1 MASWLDEEG
10 ASLGREGQRKLF
22 QARNGGEFGSP
33 SHLTSRERPDV
44 LVTGTGCSFK
54 RDLGYARVVSP
65 AETGKAMLNP
75 ENETRTVVF
84 TFADIII
91 ARFRKGAEVTLDD
104 ARANVALCLQ
114 RNEGRR
120 RPLLVDLRE
129 VKSQT
134 AEARAYLAGRE
145 GVQVSQAVGLLIGS
159 PVSRVLGNFY
169 LGLNK
174 PSVPTRLFTS
184 EEEAQAWLRSFLT
197 P

>member
-1 MASWLDEEG
+1 
-10 ASLGREGQRKLF
+10 
-22 QARNGGEFGSP
+22 
-33 SHLTSRERPDV
+33 
-44 LVTGTGCSFK
+44 
-54 RDLGYARVVSP
+54 
-65 AETGKAMLNP
+65 MLNP

-91 ARFRKGAEVTLDD
+91 ARFRTGAEVTLDD
-104 ARANVALCLQ
+104 ARTNVALCLQ
-114 RNEGRR
+114 RNAGRP

-129 VKSQT
+129 VKSQS

-174 PSVPTRLFTS
+174 PGVPTRLFTS

-197 P
+197 S

>member
-1 MASWLDEEG
+1 M
-10 ASLGREGQRKLF
+10 Q
-22 QARNGGEFGSP
+22 
-33 SHLTSRERPDV
+33 
-44 LVTGTGCSFK
+44 
-54 RDLGYARVVSP
+54 
-65 AETGKAMLNP
+65 NP

-91 ARFRKGAEVTLDD
+91 ARFRAGAEVTLDD

-114 RNEGRR
+114 KNAGQR
-120 RPLLVDLRE
+120 RPLLVDLRG

-145 GVQVSQAVGLLIGS
+145 GIQVSQAVGLLIGS

-174 PSVPTRLFTS
+174 PGVPTRLFTS
-184 EEEAQAWLRSFLT
+184 EEEAQAWLRGFLAS
-197 P
+197 

>member
-1 MASWLDEEG
+1 
-10 ASLGREGQRKLF
+10 
-22 QARNGGEFGSP
+22 
-33 SHLTSRERPDV
+33 
-44 LVTGTGCSFK
+44 
-54 RDLGYARVVSP
+54 
-65 AETGKAMLNP
+65 MLNP

-91 ARFRKGAEVTLDD
+91 ARFRTGAEVTLDD
-104 ARANVALCLQ
+104 SRANVALCLQ
-114 RNEGRR
+114 RNAGRR
-120 RPLLVDLRE
+120 RPLLVDLRG

-197 P
+197 S

>member
-1 MASWLDEEG
+1 
-10 ASLGREGQRKLF
+10 
-22 QARNGGEFGSP
+22 
-33 SHLTSRERPDV
+33 
-44 LVTGTGCSFK
+44 
-54 RDLGYARVVSP
+54 
-65 AETGKAMLNP
+65 MLNP
-75 ENETRTVVF
+75 ENETRTGVF

-114 RNEGRR
+114 RNAGRR

-145 GVQVSQAVGLLIGS
+145 GLQVSQAVGLLRRR
-159 PVSRVLGNFY
+159 SRMSLTDSG
-169 LGLNK
+169 
-174 PSVPTRLFTS
+174 PSRRVRRASRGP
-184 EEEAQAWLRSFLT
+184 

>member
-1 MASWLDEEG
+1 
-10 ASLGREGQRKLF
+10 
-22 QARNGGEFGSP
+22 
-33 SHLTSRERPDV
+33 
-44 LVTGTGCSFK
+44 
-54 RDLGYARVVSP
+54 
-65 AETGKAMLNP
+65 MLNP

-91 ARFRKGAEVTLDD
+91 ARFRAGAEVTVDD

-114 RNEGRR
+114 KNAGRR

-145 GVQVSQAVGLLIGS
+145 GIQVSQAVALLTGS
-159 PVSRVLGNFY
+159 PLSRVLGNFY

-174 PSVPTRLFTS
+174 PSIPTRLFTS
-184 EEEAQAWLRSFLT
+184 EEEARAWLRSFLT
-197 P
+197 S

>member
-1 MASWLDEEG
+1 
-10 ASLGREGQRKLF
+10 
-22 QARNGGEFGSP
+22 
-33 SHLTSRERPDV
+33 
-44 LVTGTGCSFK
+44 
-54 RDLGYARVVSP
+54 
-65 AETGKAMLNP
+65 MLNP

-91 ARFRKGAEVTLDD
+91 ARFRAGAEVTLDD
-104 ARANVALCLQ
+104 ARTNVALCLQ
-114 RNEGRR
+114 RNAGRR
-120 RPLLVDLRE
+120 RPLLVDLRG

-145 GVQVSQAVGLLIGS
+145 GSQVSQAVGLLIGS

-184 EEEAQAWLRSFLT
+184 EEEAQAWLRDFLT
-197 P
+197 S

>member
-1 MASWLDEEG
+1 
-10 ASLGREGQRKLF
+10 
-22 QARNGGEFGSP
+22 
-33 SHLTSRERPDV
+33 
-44 LVTGTGCSFK
+44 
-54 RDLGYARVVSP
+54 
-65 AETGKAMLNP
+65 MLNP

-91 ARFRKGAEVTLDD
+91 ARFREGAEVGLED

-114 RNEGRR
+114 RNAGQQ
-120 RPLLVDLRE
+120 RPLLVDLRV

-134 AEARAYLAGRE
+134 AEARAYLAGPE
-145 GVQVSQAVGLLIGS
+145 GVRVSQAVGLLIGS

-174 PSVPTRLFTS
+174 PSTPTRLFTS

-197 P
+197 A

>member
-1 MASWLDEEG
+1 
-10 ASLGREGQRKLF
+10 
-22 QARNGGEFGSP
+22 
-33 SHLTSRERPDV
+33 
-44 LVTGTGCSFK
+44 
-54 RDLGYARVVSP
+54 
-65 AETGKAMLNP
+65 MLNP

-91 ARFRKGAEVTLDD
+91 ARFRAGAEVTLDD
-104 ARANVALCLQ
+104 ARTNVALCLE
-114 RNEGRR
+114 RNAGRR
-120 RPLLVDLRE
+120 RPLLVDLRA

-145 GVQVSQAVGLLIGS
+145 GSQVSQAVGLLIGS

-184 EEEAQAWLRSFLT
+184 EEEAQAWLRDFLT
-197 P
+197 S

>member
-1 MASWLDEEG
+1 M
-10 ASLGREGQRKLF
+10 
-22 QARNGGEFGSP
+22 
-33 SHLTSRERPDV
+33 
-44 LVTGTGCSFK
+44 
-54 RDLGYARVVSP
+54 
-65 AETGKAMLNP
+65 GKAMLNP

-91 ARFRKGAEVTLDD
+91 ARFRTGAEVTLDD
-104 ARANVALCLQ
+104 SRANVALCLQ
-114 RNEGRR
+114 RNAGRR
-120 RPLLVDLRE
+120 RPLLVDLRG

-197 P
+197 S

>member
-1 MASWLDEEG
+1 
-10 ASLGREGQRKLF
+10 
-22 QARNGGEFGSP
+22 
-33 SHLTSRERPDV
+33 
-44 LVTGTGCSFK
+44 
-54 RDLGYARVVSP
+54 
-65 AETGKAMLNP
+65 MLNP
-75 ENETRTVVF
+75 DNETRTVVF

-91 ARFRKGAEVTLDD
+91 ARFRTGAEVTLDD
-104 ARANVALCLQ
+104 SRANVALCLQ
-114 RNEGRR
+114 RNAGRR
-120 RPLLVDLRE
+120 RPLLVDLRG

-134 AEARAYLAGRE
+134 AEARSYLAGRE

>member
-1 MASWLDEEG
+1 
-10 ASLGREGQRKLF
+10 
-22 QARNGGEFGSP
+22 
-33 SHLTSRERPDV
+33 
-44 LVTGTGCSFK
+44 
-54 RDLGYARVVSP
+54 
-65 AETGKAMLNP
+65 MLNP

-91 ARFRKGAEVTLDD
+91 ARFRTGAEVTLDD
-104 ARANVALCLQ
+104 SRANVALCLQ
-114 RNEGRR
+114 RNAGRR
-120 RPLLVDLRE
+120 RPLLVDLRG

-184 EEEAQAWLRSFLT
+184 EEEAQAWLRDFLT
-197 P
+197 S